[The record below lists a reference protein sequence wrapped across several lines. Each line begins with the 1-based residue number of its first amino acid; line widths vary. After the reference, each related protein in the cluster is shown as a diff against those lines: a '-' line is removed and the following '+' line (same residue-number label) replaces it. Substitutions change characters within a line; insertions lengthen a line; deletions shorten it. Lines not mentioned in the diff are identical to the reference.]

1 MNIIIMSTARLAT
14 GGARQA
20 LYQAQAL
27 RAAGHRVRFV
37 SYPESEL
44 RKIDPS
50 LDWVDLPPGKLRALP
65 AVNRTLRALLP
76 AKGSGECAVVHA
88 FHNLAVKFL
97 GYLGTLWRLQ
107 GLPVVCA
114 AHRGVTN
121 RPGNP
126 LPYLLPGI
134 RAYIS
139 NSRLA
144 AAQLPL
150 LWRKKRRHLINNAL
164 PPERLQTS
172 RSAAETRAALH
183 IPAGHMVF
191 GDVAHDK
198 PEKGVERLLRAY
210 AKARDALPPSS
221 LVLVGVTPAKWQP
234 LCDEL
239 GLAPQVRLLPRTE
252 QVADYVQIFDLYVFP
267 SYFIEAQ
274 PNVIMEAMRLGRP
287 VIGSDVGDVRDMIG
301 REFTFKAGDVDEMAA
316 RMLKMAGNPG
326 LLQRAAAANL
336 EAGRAYAPENRL
348 RAILDIYH
356 AILKEDGLA

>member
-1 MNIIIMSTARLAT
+1 MNIIIMSTSRLAT

-27 RAAGHRVRFV
+27 RAAGHRVRFA

-65 AVNRTLRALLP
+65 AVNRVLRPLLP
-76 AKGSGECAVVHA
+76 AKDSGECAVVHA
-88 FHNLAVKFL
+88 FHNRAVKFL

-150 LWRKKRRHLINNAL
+150 LWRGKRRHLINNAL

-172 RSAAETRAALH
+172 RSPAEVRAALD
-183 IPAGHMVF
+183 IPGSHLVF

-210 AKARDALPPSS
+210 ANARGELPPSS
-221 LVLVGVTPAKWQP
+221 LVVVGVTPAKWQP
-234 LCDEL
+234 LCAEL
-239 GLAPQVRLLPRTE
+239 GLEAQVRLVPRTE
-252 QVADYVQIFDLYVFP
+252 HVADYVQIFDLFVFP

-274 PNVIMEAMRLGRP
+274 PNVIMEAMSLGRP
-287 VIGSDVGDVRDMIG
+287 VIGSDVGDVREMIG
-301 REFTFKAGDVDEMAA
+301 PEFTFKAGDVGEIAAKMLEMA
-316 RMLKMAGNPG
+316 RQPD
-326 LLQRAAAANL
+326 LLRRAAAANL
-336 EAGRAYAPENRL
+336 EASRVYAPENRL
-348 RAILDIYH
+348 RAILDIYND
-356 AILKEDGLA
+356 ILKEDGLA